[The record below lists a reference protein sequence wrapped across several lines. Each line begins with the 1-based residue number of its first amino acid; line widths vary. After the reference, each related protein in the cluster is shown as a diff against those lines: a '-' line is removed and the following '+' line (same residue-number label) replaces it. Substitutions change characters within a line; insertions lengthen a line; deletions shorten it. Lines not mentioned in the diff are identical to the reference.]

1 MEPSMNEGF
10 IQSILEKRSNPVQL
24 NHTVNAHT
32 NKPIARDRQQGTEM
46 TIVIR
51 N

>member
-10 IQSILEKRSNPVQL
+10 IQSILEKRSNPVRL
-24 NHTVNAHT
+24 NHTVNAQV
-32 NKPIARDRQQGTEM
+32 NKPVAQRGTEM
-46 TIVIR
+46 TMVIG